1 MAQSHLE
8 EKFLRGWK
16 KQFLFIPLV
25 REYQPLEKRQFRLD
39 FAHIESKVGI
49 EIHGG
54 IWSKK
59 SAHNSGHGLNR
70 DYEKLNLIQSDGWLV
85 YQLSGDMLSLVKQ
98 KVWLPIIANAIKQR
112 SPRKII

>member
-16 KQFLFIPLV
+16 KTFPFISLV
-25 REYQPLEKRQFRLD
+25 REYQPLEKRRFRLD

-54 IWSKK
+54 TWSMK

-70 DYEKLNLIQSDGWLV
+70 DYEKLNLIQSDGWVV
-85 YQLSGDMLSLVKQ
+85 YQLSGDMLSLAKQ
-98 KVWLPIIANAIKQR
+98 KVWFPIIAKAIQQR